1 MDSRDDIPV
10 LIQHPAELQQGFYLL
25 TNDLNIIKSRM
36 SEASEVIAEV
46 STTIAPE
53 MAASAG
59 QSDSVNR
66 DISTNSSPLRD
77 TSNSNSVLL
86 DSIDSSFS
94 SLDFGKKEP
103 NISVGKI
110 FWSCAINLFLPF
122 VNGMMLGFGEIF
134 AHELGFRWGWSAAR
148 VRIWS

>member
-66 DISTNSSPLRD
+66 DISTNSSPPETHLIL
-77 TSNSNSVLL
+77 TVSCWILL
-86 DSIDSSFS
+86 IHH
-94 SLDFGKKEP
+94 LAP
-103 NISVGKI
+103 
-110 FWSCAINLFLPF
+110 
-122 VNGMMLGFGEIF
+122 
-134 AHELGFRWGWSAAR
+134 
-148 VRIWS
+148 